1 MKKGKQ
7 LQLKRY
13 RMAKSDK
20 KDDKLYIWWIYD
32 DFQSMAPAKSFDT
45 TFSFFEDISP
55 AKEMKS
61 NTTFDWTCTI
71 PGHKD
76 TAWGQRTCKVDE
88 QSTVVIIMITPD
100 DIMMFHDSYLYT
112 ASYLQP
118 VLMHRLPILAHIL
131 SSTDVP
137 TGRDFQDPCHH
148 TYTSQWWTS
157 SVNYPSSLHTHAMYL
172 EISLYNIQKW

>member
-1 MKKGKQ
+1 MTNC
-7 LQLKRY
+7 
-13 RMAKSDK
+13 
-20 KDDKLYIWWIYD
+20 IYD